1 MVSDLDPD
9 LDPGSEDR
17 GQTKWP
23 VGHMSIVDQ
32 SDPHYQ
38 SDPPLMIGDKGSEWA
53 VAVVVADVVDTVDT
67 VVVVGSAAVAVGST
81 VDVDVVVVVVV
92 AAAVVA
98 VAVVAAAVDFA
109 DQLYCY
115 MDHCCCHCHY
125 YKDNPDSL
133 LLLQFPT
140 ILHIMDTFGFF
151 VKDIQQIK
159 RRVAANRYTKYWSII
174 GKGSSNTR
182 C

>member
-81 VDVDVVVVVVV
+81 VDVDVDVV
-92 AAAVVA
+92 AAAV

-133 LLLQFPT
+133 LLQFPT

-159 RRVAANRYTKYWSII
+159 RRVAANRYAKYWSII